1 MARFD
6 VYESPD
12 GAGYVVDVQA
22 DLLDMLQTRVVV
34 PLLPLA
40 DAPKPANRLN
50 PVFVIEGHEHAMVT
64 QYIATVPHSILRN
77 VVTDLRDDADRVI
90 GAIDFVLSGF

>member
-12 GAGYVVDVQA
+12 GEGYVVDVQA
-22 DLLDMLQTRVVV
+22 DLLDRLQTRVVV

-40 DAPKPANRLN
+40 DAPKPAKRLN
-50 PVFVIEGHEHAMVT
+50 PVFVIEGHDHAMVT
-64 QYIATVPHSILRN
+64 QYIATVPRSILKT
-77 VVTDLRDDADRVI
+77 VVTDLRDDADQVI

>member
-64 QYIATVPHSILRN
+64 QYIATVPRSMLKT